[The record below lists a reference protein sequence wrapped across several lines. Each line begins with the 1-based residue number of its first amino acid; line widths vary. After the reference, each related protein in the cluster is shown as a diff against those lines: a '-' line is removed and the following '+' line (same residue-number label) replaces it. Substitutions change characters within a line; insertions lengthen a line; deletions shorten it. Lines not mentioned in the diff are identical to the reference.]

1 MDFEGIISSEIS
13 QRKTTMTDIMCMIS
27 LVCGI
32 QKIKQT
38 SEYNKKEAV
47 SQIQRTKEWLSV
59 GKGKQRG
66 AMWG

>member
-47 SQIQRTKEWLSV
+47 SQIQRTK
-59 GKGKQRG
+59 
-66 AMWG
+66 